1 MIELYA
7 ILMLCL
13 IAFGTPGFLTWLI
26 RQTIKIVELEHK
38 IQHHKQQID
47 EITIR

>member
-1 MIELYA
+1 MIELFA
-7 ILMLCL
+7 ILMMCF

-26 RQTIKIVELEHK
+26 RQTIEITELERK
-38 IQHHKQQID
+38 IQYHKRHID